1 MRTKQWAML
10 CLFAA
15 PVLCAGALGRGLEA
29 TPQCEADKGKT
40 DPPGVPVQATLTSN
54 KASYKLDLGGKTAD
68 DVRKMVEAGDYPPA
82 ATVDLSL
89 ELKNT
94 GGRDIQIRMGG
105 TTNVIDLDLQGP
117 DALTVELKGRITNK
131 LIIAPK
137 TITLEHDQSQTVSIT
152 SLAFGFKGSH
162 NAYWL
167 APGKYVLTA
176 SYKTTV
182 SPAPAAATP
191 ADEGYGAV
199 TITSAPLTITV
210 EQP

>member
-1 MRTKQWAML
+1 MRTTRWALL
-10 CLFAA
+10 CLFLASILA
-15 PVLCAGALGRGLEA
+15 TGADE
-29 TPQCEADKGKT
+29 PKPADKGKT

-68 DVRKMVEAGDYPPA
+68 DVRKMVEAGAYPPA
-82 ATVDLSL
+82 PAVDLSL

-94 GGRDIQIRMGG
+94 GSRDLLIRMGG

-117 DALTVELKGRITNK
+117 DALTVELKGRITPK
-131 LIIAPK
+131 FIIAPK
-137 TITLEHDQSQTVSIT
+137 TITLEPGKSQTVSIS
-152 SLAFGFKGSH
+152 SLAFGFKGLH

-167 APGKYVLTA
+167 APGKYTLTA

-191 ADEGYGAV
+191 ADEGFGAV
-199 TITSAPLTITV
+199 TITSAPLTISV